1 MMSVMMDK
9 VPSLR
14 WGPSP
19 LLPAEAVK
27 ATAFASADC
36 DYDEQWMELE
46 EAVSPGAK
54 TDLGFT
60 VRALK
65 VLSG

>member
-1 MMSVMMDK
+1 MMVLVDK
-9 VPSLR
+9 TPSLR
-14 WGPSP
+14 WGVPP
-19 LLPAEAVK
+19 LIAAEDVK

-36 DYDEQWMELE
+36 DYDGEWMELE

-54 TDLGFT
+54 TDLGFQ